1 MTGTQLAY
9 DEDTLKEGET
19 KLRLQTAGDMWRSY
33 TGLLNPL
40 VDECKVR
47 FDDEEGDD
55 PTMSVRA
62 VDPANVGMVDLSVP
76 AEAFDGYQTV
86 EGDNVLGLS
95 LDELTDVTDYARK
108 GGTSEDNPGDPVVI
122 LKTGR
127 RVYVDVLPDDRMNRR
142 ASFFHIDPDSM
153 RQEPDLPDLSLP
165 WEGQVD
171 VRNLRDALKQ
181 TKKRFDH
188 VKMSVSTADEEAS
201 VQDNATAYLELYAC
215 ELSGN
220 DGEREISKEDG
231 FRSSDPV
238 MENVG
243 STSEEVESL
252 FSLDYL
258 TDMFDALVSAGV
270 ETGVLRL
277 GDDFPLRFAFSES
290 RFGFDGE
297 YMLAPRIRSD
307 EDGGGYDRAATW
319 EW

>member
-9 DEDTLKEGET
+9 DEDTLKDGET

-33 TGLLNPL
+33 TGLLDPL

-47 FDDEEGDD
+47 FDDAEGDD

-62 VDPANVGMVDLSVP
+62 VDPANVGMVDLNVP

-86 EGDNVLGLS
+86 EGDSVLGLS
-95 LDELTDVTDYARK
+95 LDELTDITDYARK

-127 RVYVDVLPDDRMNRR
+127 RVYVDVLPDEKMNRR
-142 ASFFHIDPDSM
+142 ASFFHIDPDM
-153 RQEPDLPDLSLP
+153 LRQEPDLPDLSLP

-171 VRNLRDALKQ
+171 VRNLRDALKE
-181 TKKRFDH
+181 TKKRFDY
-188 VKMSVSTADEEAS
+188 VKMSVSEAEEEES
-201 VQDNATAYLELYAC
+201 VQDNATGYLELYAC
-215 ELSGN
+215 ELTG
-220 DGEREISKEDG
+220 DGDEREISREDG
-231 FRSSDPV
+231 FRTSNAV

-243 STSEEVESL
+243 STSDEVESL

-277 GDDFPLRFAFSES
+277 GDEFPLKFAFSES

-297 YMLAPRIRSD
+297 YMLAPRISD
-307 EDGGGYDRAATW
+307 GDASYDRTATW